1 MSDFDQNQLHL
12 DVEGRTGTPAE
23 SMGIEPESILDTV
36 LRLHG
41 ETEAS
46 LDSAADKRGS
56 YDLGYLALGLSAS
69 QIEREVDALRAKLSG
84 TAIAEEPVSPSVDVS
99 LKDRAKYLLASIDDY
114 SAYSK
119 SCGNTRR
126 LEGHGASIGEID
138 KSSESQQY
146 HFNNGDA
153 NFFKA
158 YGNRAL
164 IDAGWDPNYVG
175 VKANADATSFVDL
188 ITGPNPTNKNA
199 REDLRKVLKSQ
210 LK

>member
-1 MSDFDQNQLHL
+1 MSDFDHDQLHL
-12 DVEGRTGTPAE
+12 DVDGRAAPSAE
-23 SMGIEPESILDTV
+23 SACIEPESILDIV
-36 LRLHG
+36 LRRHG

-46 LDSAADKRGS
+46 LDIAAEKRCS
-56 YDLGYLALGLSAS
+56 YDLGYLELGLSAS

-84 TAIAEEPVSPSVDVS
+84 AAIAEEPISPGVDVS
-99 LKDRAKYLLASIDDY
+99 LKHRAKYLLEAIDAY

-126 LEGHGASIGEID
+126 LEGCGASIGEID
-138 KSSESQQY
+138 KSSESQQH

-153 NFFKA
+153 KFFKA

-175 VKANADATSFVDL
+175 TRANADATSFVDL
-188 ITGPNPTNKNA
+188 ITGPNPNNKNA

>member
-1 MSDFDQNQLHL
+1 MSDFDHDQLHL
-12 DVEGRTGTPAE
+12 DVDGRASPSAK
-23 SMGIEPESILDTV
+23 SACIEPESILDVV

-41 ETEAS
+41 ETEAN
-46 LDSAADKRGS
+46 LERAADARGS

-69 QIEREVDALRAKLSG
+69 KIEREVDALRTKLSG
-84 TAIAEEPVSPSVDVS
+84 AAVAEEPILPSVDV
-99 LKDRAKYLLASIDDY
+99 KYRAKHLLASIDAY

-126 LEGHGASIGEID
+126 LEGRGASISEID
-138 KSSESQQY
+138 ESSESQQY

-153 NFFKA
+153 KFFKA

-175 VKANADATSFVDL
+175 TRANTDATSFVDS

-199 REDLRKVLKSQ
+199 REDLRKVLRRQ